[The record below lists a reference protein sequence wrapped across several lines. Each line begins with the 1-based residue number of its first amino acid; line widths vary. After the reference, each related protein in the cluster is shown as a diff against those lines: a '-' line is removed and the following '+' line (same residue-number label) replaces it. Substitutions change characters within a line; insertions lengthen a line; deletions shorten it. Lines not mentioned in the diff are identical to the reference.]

1 MSSIKSFFK
10 SEIALF
16 LIKVICIYFV
26 WYMAYELWI
35 LPNGYIDEPLSKNI
49 ASISAGILTFFG
61 EDVFYYGRVVGIVGT
76 AGGEIVDGCNG
87 IAAIGLFL
95 GFIFAYPGAWM
106 PRIFFSIFGIAVI
119 YLVNVA
125 RIVILSY
132 TQYYWPQ
139 LFDFTHDY
147 STTAIFYFVIF
158 ILWMIWA
165 NYGEP
170 MDLDTSGKSL
180 ETAVVS

>member
-1 MSSIKSFFK
+1 MITLFK
-10 SEIALF
+10 STIGRF
-16 LIKVICIYFV
+16 LIKVVCIYFI
-26 WYMAYELWI
+26 WYLVYELWI

-49 ASISAGILTFFG
+49 ASISAGILSFFG
-61 EDVFYYGRVVGIVGT
+61 EDVFYYSRVVGITGT
-76 AGGEIVDGCNG
+76 AGGEIVNGCNG
-87 IAAIGLFL
+87 ISAIGLFV
-95 GFIFAYPGAWM
+95 GFIFAYPGAWA
-106 PRIFFSIFGIAVI
+106 PRIFYSIFGIAVI

-125 RIVILSY
+125 RIVLLSY

-139 LFDFTHDY
+139 LFNFTHDY

-170 MDLDTSGKSL
+170 LDMETSGKSL
-180 ETAVVS
+180 ETTAVS

>member
-1 MSSIKSFFK
+1 MRSFFTSDIGK
-10 SEIALF
+10 FI
-16 LIKVICIYFV
+16 IKVVCIYFV
-26 WYMAYELWI
+26 WYLIYELWI

-49 ASISAGILTFFG
+49 ASVSAGILSFFG
-61 EDVFYYGRVVGIVGT
+61 EDVFYYDRVVGIVGT
-76 AGGEIVDGCNG
+76 AGGEIVNGCNG
-87 IAAIGLFL
+87 ISAIGLFV
-95 GFIFAYPGAWM
+95 GFILAYPGAWP
-106 PRIFFSIFGIAVI
+106 PRIFFSFFGVAII
-119 YLVNVA
+119 YLVNVT
-125 RIVILSY
+125 RIVFLSY

-170 MDLDTSGKSL
+170 MEVKYSKNSI
-180 ETAVVS
+180 EPSAVS

>member
-1 MSSIKSFFK
+1 MKSFLK
-10 SEIALF
+10 SDIAIF
-16 LIKVICIYFV
+16 LLKVFCIYLV
-26 WYMAYELWI
+26 WYMVYELWV

-49 ASISAGILTFFG
+49 ASVSAGILSFLG
-61 EDVFYYGRVVGIVGT
+61 EDVFYYGRVVGIIGT
-76 AGGEIVDGCNG
+76 PGGEIVDGCNG

-95 GFIFAYPGAWM
+95 GFIFAYPGSWP

-119 YLVNVA
+119 YLVNVT
-125 RIVILSY
+125 RIVVLSY
-132 TQYYWPQ
+132 IQLYWPAA
-139 LFDFTHDY
+139 FEFTHDY

-170 MDLDTSGKSL
+170 LDTSNSDK
-180 ETAVVS
+180 TPNAVPA